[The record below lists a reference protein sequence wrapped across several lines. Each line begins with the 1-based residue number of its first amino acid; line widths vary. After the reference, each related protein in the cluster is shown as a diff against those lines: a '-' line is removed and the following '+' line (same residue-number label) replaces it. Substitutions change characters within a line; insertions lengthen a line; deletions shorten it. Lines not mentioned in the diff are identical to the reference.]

1 MISSLEV
8 RCFHILFK
16 LVLRKVSQGQQPISV
31 DSCCPTNRKQN
42 YRTWNLHPGK
52 GYFCFLCHSFRS
64 LVRGERV
71 EGSSKRSPVGSH
83 ICFLN
88 CVVIGTSLSTPTLW
102 WQSVGQSLGFPPP
115 WAEAWMCLEAAY
127 SCLTPP
133 GWEACDSWKGD
144 MWNFL
149 TAHFPSLKHGWISLC
164 FCYTIL

>member
-1 MISSLEV
+1 MISSLKV

-31 DSCCPTNRKQN
+31 GSCCTTNRKQN
-42 YRTWNLHPGK
+42 YRTWNLHPWK
-52 GYFCFLCHSFRS
+52 GYFCFPCHSFRS
-64 LVRGERV
+64 LVRGKQV

-83 ICFLN
+83 IRLLN
-88 CVVIGTSLSTPTLW
+88 WVVIGTSLSTPTLW
-102 WQSVGQSLGFPPP
+102 WQSVGQSLGFPPA
-115 WAEAWMCLEAAY
+115 WAEPWMCLETAY

-133 GWEACDSWKGD
+133 GWEACDSWKGG

-149 TAHFPSLKHGWISLC
+149 TAHFRPLKHGWISLC

>member
-42 YRTWNLHPGK
+42 YRTWNLHPWK
-52 GYFCFLCHSFRS
+52 GYFCFLYHSFRS

-71 EGSSKRSPVGSH
+71 EGSSKRSPRFQQGSH

-102 WQSVGQSLGFPPP
+102 WQSVGQSLGFPPT
-115 WAEAWMCLEAAY
+115 WAEAWMCLKAAY
-127 SCLTPP
+127 SCLTPQAGKP
-133 GWEACDSWKGD
+133 VTRGRETCGTS
-144 MWNFL
+144 
-149 TAHFPSLKHGWISLC
+149 
-164 FCYTIL
+164 